1 MLTSNF
7 AQLNLDLTINSGQVF
22 LWKKVN
28 GYWYGVYGDS
38 IVKVA
43 VNNNTL
49 EFSSYPEKVDCEQM
63 FRLDDNLNSITREIS
78 KDDVMKEAVSTL
90 KGLRIMRQ
98 DPYQCMV
105 SFICATNTNIAMIRK
120 MLASLCTIFGKTIEY
135 DNLKFYSFPEPH
147 RLANASINDLCR
159 CSVGYRARFIKQA
172 AKIVQSNGIDFESL
186 KNSNYEDAKKE
197 LMDVLG
203 VGEKVGDCILLFSLE
218 KLDAFPIDIW
228 IARAIKNYYSHILKK
243 RLKSEKISPRTYR
256 LLSSQMREYFGPHA
270 GYADQYLYCYA
281 RNKTRKRLR
290 C

>member
-1 MLTSNF
+1 MLTSNLT
-7 AQLNLDLTINSGQVF
+7 QLNLDLTIDSGQVF

-28 GYWYGVYGDS
+28 GYWYGVYDDS

-43 VNNNTL
+43 VNNNAL
-49 EFSSYPEKVDCEQM
+49 EFSSYPEQVDCEQM
-63 FRLDDNLNSITREIS
+63 FRLDDNLNSITKEIS
-78 KDDVMKEAVSTL
+78 KDGVMKEAVSTL

-98 DPYQCMV
+98 DPYQCMI

-120 MLASLCTIFGKTIEY
+120 MLTSLCTIFGKTVEY
-135 DNLKFYSFPEPH
+135 DNLKFHSFPEPH

-203 VGEKVGDCILLFSLE
+203 VGQKVSDCILLFSLE

-243 RLKSEKISPRTYR
+243 RLKSEKISPQTYR
-256 LLSSQMREYFGPHA
+256 LLSSKMREYFGSHA
-270 GYADQYLYCYA
+270 GYAEQYLYCYA
-281 RNKTRKRLR
+281 RNKTEKRLR